1 MNKVHGRESASI
13 RLAKFPS
20 VRSLTVDACVVT
32 TESGSEAANSL
43 PANLNT
49 TSPVA
54 NASGQMLSAKQ

>member
-32 TESGSEAANSL
+32 TASGSEAANSL

-49 TSPVA
+49 ASPIA
-54 NASGQMLSAKQ
+54 NASGQMLLAKQ